1 MNTVK
6 QQIEKMADTLQ
17 AFTEEHYENRSYQIA
32 VPNIIVSFGKKYA
45 KIIKCR
51 PGTDQ
56 PESVHSF
63 VNMMNGDI
71 LKAASWK
78 APAKGVRG
86 NVFDDN
92 EGCVTAWDTYGARY
106 L

>member
-1 MNTVK
+1 MNRVK
-6 QQIEKMADTLQ
+6 EQIEKMRITLEKHT
-17 AFTEEHYENRSYQIA
+17 AEHYVNMKYDIGVFNIDVSY
-32 VPNIIVSFGKKYA
+32 GKKYA
-45 KIIKCR
+45 KIIKCK
-51 PGTDQ
+51 PNTFN

-63 VNMMNGDI
+63 VNLENGDI

-86 NVFDDN
+86 NVFDEN
-92 EGCVTAWDTYGARY
+92 EGCVTAWDVYGARY